1 MANETMTYEGRTEPD
16 FTAQTVLDATVLAGS
31 HLSAPLDCVVGRSE
45 LAAPSPALE
54 CVLTFAARADFDL
67 AAHIWHQENRFS
79 RNGHYKPPLKH
90 NLQHMDA
97 CGKTAKI
104 RGFT

>member
-54 CVLTFAARADFDL
+54 CVLTFAARADLELSASGRYRRVYPDP
-67 AAHIWHQENRFS
+67 IVMTP
-79 RNGHYKPPLKH
+79 RNE
-90 NLQHMDA
+90 
-97 CGKTAKI
+97 
-104 RGFT
+104 F